1 MSNKP
6 AHCPKC
12 HLDGVC
18 DSVAP
23 FEPEKEH
30 AFIVYWKCPRCQ
42 ERSLVVSPLG
52 PWLAPSEAG
61 CLQCGH
67 DGVAAGQA
75 CPSCGIRIEEVL
87 GPAEAAQPDEDL
99 LRAARAEFA
108 RGTCRRGLT
117 LVNHVL
123 RRNPRSDEA
132 WSIKGQF
139 FEYLGYRRALKAAMQ
154 EAVRLKSAAGD
165 GPGQAGGGPD
175 QSGGKRWWE
184 FWK

>member
-6 AHCPKC
+6 ARCAKC
-12 HLDGVC
+12 QVDGAC
-18 DSVAP
+18 DSVVP

-30 AFIVYWKCPRCQ
+30 AFIVYWKCPKCQ

-52 PWLAPSEAG
+52 PLLAPAEG
-61 CLQCGH
+61 ECLQCGH
-67 DGVAAGQA
+67 AGVVAGQA

-87 GPAEAAQPDEDL
+87 GAAEAARPDEEL
-99 LRAARAEFA
+99 LRAAREDFA

-123 RRNPRSDEA
+123 RRNPRSREA

-139 FEYLGYRRALKAAMQ
+139 IQYLNYPQALKAAMQ
-154 EAVRLKSAAGD
+154 EAVRLSGS
-165 GPGQAGGGPD
+165 G
-175 QSGGKRWWE
+175 QSGPQGQGKP
-184 FWK
+184 